1 MKIAVKIIFFIM
13 AATTLENRQNHF
25 FIPFLL
31 SLAGR
36 QSAAHMPLSAAAYKT
51 AALCLPAAV
60 CMSAGN
66 TNVSC
71 MTGMILVEFAL
82 TRFTADGCIFFDICC
97 MTGLTATSFRCKT
110 STTGFGRSFCLCSFH
125 LNIRSSAAVVCIIRT
140 VYHITIQFCH
150 LTYLLVLN
158 HRCHI
163 SMYQTTWSYSVPVL
177 LFKKAR
183 YQFF

>member
-1 MKIAVKIIFFIM
+1 
-13 AATTLENRQNHF
+13 
-25 FIPFLL
+25 
-31 SLAGR
+31 
-36 QSAAHMPLSAAAYKT
+36 MPLSAAAYKT

-66 TNVSC
+66 TNVSR

-97 MTGLTATSFRCKT
+97 MTGLTSTSFRCKT

-125 LNIRSSAAVVCIIRT
+125 LNIRSSTAVVCIIRT

>member
-1 MKIAVKIIFFIM
+1 
-13 AATTLENRQNHF
+13 
-25 FIPFLL
+25 
-31 SLAGR
+31 
-36 QSAAHMPLSAAAYKT
+36 MPLSAAAYKT

-66 TNVSC
+66 TNVSR

-97 MTGLTATSFRCKT
+97 MTGLTSTSFRCKT

-163 SMYQTTWSYSVPVL
+163 SMYQTTWSYSVLVL
-177 LFKKAR
+177 LFQIYFRQHRTIPALRLKHRSGSCGTASALPKCSIRHPVLSALLA
-183 YQFF
+183 